1 MIQLFSELWAGG
13 GLAGASIALFISVF
27 TIFCA
32 SWIASSLRKTP
43 FPLPPGP
50 RGLPILGYLPF
61 IGTDLHITFAKLAGL
76 YGPVFKLRLGNKLCV
91 VVSSP
96 ALVKEI
102 VRDKDTIFGNRD
114 VSVAAFI
121 ATYGGCD
128 IGFQDYG
135 PEWRKLRMHFAHEM
149 LSNASIDACYEK
161 RREGIRLGIKQVYR
175 NIGEPVNI
183 GQIMLLTIVDAVI
196 RMVWGGSIFENN
208 QYSSV
213 EGSELK
219 QLLTECNMLLECPN
233 LSDFFPALAWL
244 DLQSVAKRMR
254 SANVRIDKIL
264 DGAIDERRKL
274 STATGET
281 TNGRTDL
288 LQYLLDL
295 KDSGD
300 SNSALSMNQL
310 KALLKDIIIGGT
322 DTTATTAEWALSELL
337 RHPEILKLVHEELTQ
352 VVGLDTMVEEIHLP
366 KLHYLSAVV
375 KETHRLHP
383 AIPLLVPRCPSETT
397 DIGGYT
403 IPKGTRIFINVWS
416 IHRDDQLWDRP
427 LEFRPERFLDSAG
440 KWDYAGNDFR
450 YLPFGSGR
458 RVCAGLSLAKRMQM
472 YVLAS
477 FLHCFKWQVLKG
489 EDIDVSE
496 TFGIVLK
503 KAVPLVTVPTPRL
516 SNLELYA

>member
-13 GLAGASIALFISVF
+13 GLAGASIIALLISVF

-43 FPLPPGP
+43 FTLPPGP

-91 VVSSP
+91 VVSFP
-96 ALVKEI
+96 ALVKEM
-102 VRDKDTIFGNRD
+102 VRHKDTIFGNRD
-114 VSVAAFI
+114 GSIAALIGFD
-121 ATYGGCD
+121 GGCD
-128 IGFQDYG
+128 IVLQDYG
-135 PEWRKLRMHFAHEM
+135 PEWRKLRKHLAHEM

-161 RREGIRLGIKQVYR
+161 RREGIQLGIKQVYR

-183 GQIMLLTIVDAVI
+183 GHIMLLTIVDAVI
-196 RMVWGGSIFENN
+196 RMVWSGSILESN

-213 EGSELK
+213 EGSDLK
-219 QLLTECNMLLECPN
+219 QLLAEFIMLLDCPN
-233 LSDFFPALAWL
+233 ISDFFPALAWL
-244 DLQSVAKRMR
+244 DLQSVAKRMK
-254 SANVRIDKIL
+254 SANVRINKIL

-274 STATGET
+274 SRATDENV
-281 TNGRTDL
+281 NGRRDL

-295 KDSGD
+295 KDRGD
-300 SNSALSMNQL
+300 SHSSLSMNQL
-310 KALLKDIIIGGT
+310 KALLKDLVIGGT
-322 DTTATTAEWALSELL
+322 ETTATIAEWALSELL

-352 VVGLDTMVEEIHLP
+352 VVGLDAMVEEFHLP

-383 AIPLLVPRCPSETT
+383 VAPLLATRCPSETT

-403 IPKGTRIFINVWS
+403 IPKGTRTFINAWS
-416 IHRDDQLWDRP
+416 IHRDAQLWDRP
-427 LEFRPERFLDSAG
+427 LEFRPERFLDCPG

-458 RVCAGLSLAKRMQM
+458 RVCPGLPLAKRMQM

-477 FLHCFKWQVLKG
+477 FLHCFKWEVLKG
-489 EDIDVSE
+489 EEIDVSE

-503 KAVPLVTVPTPRL
+503 KAVPLVAVPTPRL
-516 SNLELYA
+516 SNLEL